1 MKTSRYLITLILL
14 CLAAITRAQTANEP
28 APDYCKQIS
37 RDTDATTGKHTYQSP
52 FDKICIKSEVT
63 ATGQTI
69 TINFNTHQIEL
80 SEEAGLYIKFTD
92 GKVLRF
98 FGQKIDHKFE
108 NTITGYNY
116 ETTLSVS
123 PEKLEYFKTKKIAVF
138 QIANID
144 VEVNDDIATQ
154 FQAYVNCIAG
164 LK

>member
-1 MKTSRYLITLILL
+1 MNKSCYLITLVLL
-14 CLAAITRAQTANEP
+14 CLAAMAKAQSTGEP
-28 APDYCKQIS
+28 PVDYCKQIS

-63 ATGQTI
+63 TAGQTI
-69 TINFNTHQIEL
+69 TIKFNTHQMEL

-108 NTITGYNY
+108 NTLTGYNY
-116 ETTLSVS
+116 ETTLTVS
-123 PEKLEYFKTKKIAVF
+123 LEKLEYFKTKKIAVF

-144 VEVNDDIATQ
+144 VEVNEDTATQ